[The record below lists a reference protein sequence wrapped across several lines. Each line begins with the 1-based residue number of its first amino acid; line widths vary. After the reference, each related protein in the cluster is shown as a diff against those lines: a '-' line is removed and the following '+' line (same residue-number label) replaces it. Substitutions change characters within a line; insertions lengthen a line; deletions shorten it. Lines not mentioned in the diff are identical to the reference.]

1 MTIKYEL
8 NKDIVARVATQLNF
22 SLNTIKDSIFII
34 KNERCFN
41 GKSLIG
47 ILANNLKK
55 GEIIEIKA
63 SDKDIL
69 NIKEIFN
76 KVGKEVK

>member
-55 GEIIEIKA
+55 GETIEIKA

>member
-55 GEIIEIKA
+55 GEIYFSPFTNYK
-63 SDKDIL
+63 L
-69 NIKEIFN
+69 FY
-76 KVGKEVK
+76 

>member
-69 NIKEIFN
+69 NIREIFN

>member
-55 GEIIEIKA
+55 GETIEIKA

-69 NIKEIFN
+69 NIREIFN

>member
-8 NKDIVARVATQLNF
+8 NRDIIARTATQINF
-22 SLNTIKDSIFII
+22 SLNTIKDSVFII
-34 KNERCFN
+34 KDERCFN

-55 GEIIEIKA
+55 GDAIEIEA
-63 SDKDIL
+63 SKQDIL
-69 NIKEIFN
+69 YIKEIFN

>member
-1 MTIKYEL
+1 M
-8 NKDIVARVATQLNF
+8 ARVATQLNF

-69 NIKEIFN
+69 NIREIFN